1 MPLLLHFPSKQMILA
16 GLTGNTATPEL
27 WKSACNIYLGHLCE
41 ELSVKNFSPPYCVFQ
56 LQPSISVQILQTG
69 LLFTK
74 KKDNGVT
81 CPSARRLFAPP
92 IAVHSLK
99 LQQVWRA
106 ISHLLIVNQVLFQRY
121 LVLRNSPIKAVKTE
135 IQRAAINLFLSCG
148 PASACS
154 KLYGEQQQDKR
165 RNGKKCSLE
174 TLSKLCTGQIL
185 QTKRS

>member
-1 MPLLLHFPSKQMILA
+1 MPLLLHFLSKQMILE
-16 GLTGNTATPEL
+16 GLTGNTATPER

-81 CPSARRLFAPP
+81 CPSSRRLFAPP
-92 IAVHSLK
+92 IAVPSLK

-106 ISHLLIVNQVLFQRY
+106 ISHLLIVNQVTI
-121 LVLRNSPIKAVKTE
+121 SE
-135 IQRAAINLFLSCG
+135 ILSSQEQPHKG
-148 PASACS
+148 S
-154 KLYGEQQQDKR
+154 K
-165 RNGKKCSLE
+165 N
-174 TLSKLCTGQIL
+174 
-185 QTKRS
+185 